1 MTKPL
6 KPLTQMQYNFCSN
19 YIKNGFNV
27 KQAALDAGYSDY
39 YARTKANYLI
49 EIPSIRTRV
58 ERAYQ
63 KAESN
68 LGMDWQWKLKKLKR
82 VIDAYIPDEGEI
94 ALNTFETSVAIK
106 ALAELNKMQGDYAP
120 DKRISMTVDATQGRL
135 IEARKQYKD
144 Y

>member
-1 MTKPL
+1 MSKL
-6 KPLTQMQYNFCSN
+6 VKPLTQMQYKFCSN

-27 KQAALDAGYSDY
+27 KQAAIDAGYSEH

-49 EIPSIRTRV
+49 DLPAIRTRV
-58 ERAYQ
+58 ETAYKQ
-63 KAESN
+63 AQDR
-68 LGMDWQWKLKKLKR
+68 LGLDWQWKLKKLER
-82 VIDAYIPDEGEI
+82 VINEFIPNEGS
-94 ALNTFETSVAIK
+94 LNSRKARVGLQ

-135 IEARKQYKD
+135 LEARKQYKD